1 MTSVHGSPAWIK
13 CALQG
18 NQPAA
23 RPPAEYS
30 HVAPRILD
38 PPGPLWSNQPM
49 SQGRILALDYGEK
62 NVGLA
67 CTDELGLLVR
77 PLPSIPNKGRRSLVA
92 RLRSVVKENDV
103 ACVVVG
109 LPWNM
114 DGTLGPAAGQ
124 VRAFIQL
131 LQGELKLPLREVD
144 ERLSTMEAAELWK
157 SMNRRQQRRYRTAD
171 SLAAALILQRYLEE
185 K

>member
-1 MTSVHGSPAWIK
+1 
-13 CALQG
+13 
-18 NQPAA
+18 
-23 RPPAEYS
+23 
-30 HVAPRILD
+30 
-38 PPGPLWSNQPM
+38 M

-77 PLPSIPNKGRRSLVA
+77 PLPSLSNKGRRGLLTQ
-92 RLRSVVKENDV
+92 LRSVVIENNI
-103 ACVVVG
+103 ACIVVG
-109 LPWNM
+109 MPWNM
-114 DGTLGPAAGQ
+114 NGTLGPSGEQ

-131 LQGELKLPLREVD
+131 LQRELELPLREMD

-157 SMNRRQQRRYRTAD
+157 SMNRRQHRRYRTVD

-185 K
+185 SRQ